1 MLKLKPNKIGVEASS
16 ICQLRCSSCPNTS
29 GAIQPVIG
37 SGFLKVGDFRKLID
51 ENPWITGIE
60 LSNYGEIFLNP
71 HLSEII
77 EYAFM
82 RSVAVSAD
90 NGVNLNNVKEKVL
103 EDLVRYKFKSMS
115 CSIDGASS
123 ETYKIYRRGG
133 NFDTVLGNIER
144 LNFFKTKFNSSLPR
158 LRWQFVVFG
167 HNEHEIP
174 LARKLAGEL
183 NMSFHLKLSWDSQF
197 SPVKDQGVIRNE
209 IGAASREEYRQLYN
223 VDYKQSLCNKLWDQ
237 PQINW
242 DGKVLGCSR
251 NFWSECGGNA
261 FKDGLLQSINSRRIN
276 YARKM
281 LLGKKNAKPDI
292 PCATCDIYVDMEQ
305 SNAWLMKRPIALP
318 YRLLNTIRRAS
329 GASKKPAQY
338 MNSFMRP

>member
-51 ENPWITGIE
+51 ENPWITEIE

-71 HLSEII
+71 YLPELI
-77 EYAFM
+77 EYAF
-82 RSVAVSAD
+82 RRRVAVSAD
-90 NGVNLNNVKEKVL
+90 NGVNLNTVKEKVL

-115 CSIDGASS
+115 CSIDGASN

-144 LNFFKTKFNSSLPR
+144 LNFFKKKFNSSLPHV
-158 LRWQFVVFG
+158 RWQFVVFG

-174 LARKLAGEL
+174 LAKKLAGEL

-197 SPVKDQGVIRNE
+197 SPVKNKEMVRNE
-209 IGAASREEYRQLYN
+209 IGAASREEYKKIHG
-223 VDYKQSLCNKLWDQ
+223 VDCKQSLCNKLWDQ

-251 NFWSECGGNA
+251 NFWSECGGNV

-281 LLGKKNAKPDI
+281 LLGKKNAEPDI
-292 PCATCDIYVDMEQ
+292 PCTTCDIYVARKR
-305 SNAWLMKRPIALP
+305 NRAWLMRRSIVSP
-318 YRLLNTIRRAS
+318 YRVLNSMRRALG
-329 GASKKPAQY
+329 GAKKPV
-338 MNSFMRP
+338 